1 MTQFIP
7 DRPTGKRLIVSPLGR
22 WTGTFTVPKQSSNE
36 MKLRQVW
43 LKVTCPLTSS
53 ATAPTAICQALTLI
67 NAEVRVPSM
76 RGDR

>member
-7 DRPTGKRLIVSPLGR
+7 DRRTGKRVILSPPGR

-36 MKLRQVW
+36 MKLCQVW
-43 LKVTCPLTSS
+43 LKVTCRLTSS
-53 ATAPTAICQALTLI
+53 ATVPTTICQALTLI
-67 NAEVRVPSM
+67 NAEVRVPSI